1 MKNTKHYDD
10 RFDRGEDF
18 TPVTDFPDELRIC
31 LNCTSFDR
39 NMEPISVHT
48 SYGDVLETR
57 ACTCFN
63 LRTHDQ
69 APLVEA
75 ETDACPCTWFNPT
88 QEALNAAE
96 DMQSYE
102 ADSYGYNG
110 VSPKDFC

>member
-18 TPVTDFPDELRIC
+18 TPVADFPDELRIC

-39 NMEPISVHT
+39 NMEPLTVLT
-48 SYGDVLETR
+48 SYGDALEVR
-57 ACTCFN
+57 CCSCLEIQPAN
-63 LRTHDQ
+63 SR
-69 APLVEA
+69 LVEA